1 MDRRRVV
8 ITGAGM
14 VTPLGTGVDKN
25 WTALC
30 EGKSGIGPITRFD
43 ASSLKCQV
51 AGEVKDFHARDFMDE
66 KFVKRFDPF
75 IQYAM
80 AASVMALQDAGIR
93 PGHYSPD
100 RIGVVIGTAC
110 GTNSYFENAHSLA
123 LQGDLRRVPPFF
135 LLNDSGNMVSAVVA
149 IRFGAK
155 GPNHCPMEAC
165 AAGTSAIGIAFRL
178 IQNGEAD
185 MVLAGGADAGITPTC
200 IASLDNLGALTTR
213 WNGEPERASRPFDA
227 DRDGF
232 VTSEGSGIVV
242 LEALDTAVRRGARI
256 YGEVAGFARNCDAYH
271 YTSPMPGGEGQAE
284 CMRLALKDARV
295 APEEVDHI
303 NAHGTSTVLNDV
315 AETRAIKRV
324 FGSHAR
330 KLAISSNKSMT
341 GHMWGASGAVEAI
354 FSLLTIRDGV
364 IPPTINYETPD
375 PECDLDYVPNKARRT
390 DVRVVVSNSFGFG
403 GVNAVL
409 VLRKVEGI

>member
-1 MDRRRVV
+1 MV
-8 ITGAGM
+8 ITGVGM
-14 VTPLGTGVDKN
+14 VTPLGTDVDSN
-25 WTALC
+25 WSALC
-30 EGKSGIGPITRFD
+30 KGKSGIGPITRFD
-43 ASSLKCQV
+43 ASSLRCQI

-80 AASVMALQDAGIR
+80 AASVMALQDAEFR
-93 PGHYSPD
+93 PGQYDPN
-100 RIGVVIGTAC
+100 RVGVVIGTAC
-110 GTNSYFENAHSLA
+110 GTNSYFENAHRLV
-123 LQGDLRRVPPFF
+123 LQGKLNKVPPFF

-185 MVLAGGADAGITPTC
+185 MVIAGGADAGVTPTC
-200 IASLDNLGALTTR
+200 IASLDNLGALATR
-213 WNGEPERASRPFDA
+213 WNNEPEKASRPFDA
-227 DRDGF
+227 KRDGF
-232 VTSEGSGIVV
+232 VTSEGSGVVV
-242 LEALDTAVRRGARI
+242 LEALDTALRRSAKI
-256 YGEVAGFARNCDAYH
+256 YGEVIGFARNCDAYH
-271 YTSPMPGGEGQAE
+271 YTSPTPNGEGQAE
-284 CMRLALKDARV
+284 CIRLALRDAGI
-295 APEEVDHI
+295 APEDVDYI

-315 AETRAIKRV
+315 AETKAIKKV
-324 FGSHAR
+324 FASHAR
-330 KLAISSNKSMT
+330 KLAVSSNKSMT
-341 GHMWGASGAVEAI
+341 GHMWGGSGAVEVI

-375 PECDLDYVPNKARRT
+375 PECDLDYVPNKARRANV
-390 DVRVVVSNSFGFG
+390 DIVVSNSFGFG

-409 VLRKVEGI
+409 VLKKLEGI

>member
-1 MDRRRVV
+1 M

-14 VTPLGTGVDKN
+14 VTPLGTGADKN
-25 WTALC
+25 WSALC

-43 ASSLKCQV
+43 ASSLRCQV

-80 AASVMALQDAGIR
+80 AASVMALQDADIR
-93 PGHYSPD
+93 PGQYAPE

-110 GTNSYFENAHSLA
+110 GTNSYFENAHSIA
-123 LQGDLRRVPPFF
+123 LQGDLRKVPPFF

-165 AAGTSAIGIAFRL
+165 AAGTTAIGIAFRL

-185 MVLAGGADAGITPTC
+185 MVIAGGADAGITPTC
-200 IASLDNLGALTTR
+200 IASLDNLGALTSR
-213 WNGEPERASRPFDA
+213 WNDEPQRASRPFDA

-242 LEALDTAVRRGARI
+242 LEALDTAARRGAKI
-256 YGEVAGFARNCDAYH
+256 YGEIAGFARNCDAYH
-271 YTSPMPGGEGQAE
+271 YTSPTPDGGGQAD
-284 CMRLALKDARV
+284 CIRLALKDAGV
-295 APEEVDHI
+295 APEDVDYV
-303 NAHGTSTVLNDV
+303 NAHGTSTVLNDI
-315 AETRAIKRV
+315 AETRAIKKV
-324 FGSHAR
+324 FDSHAK

-341 GHMWGASGAVEAI
+341 GHMWGASGTVEVI
-354 FSLLTIRDGV
+354 FSLLTIREGV
-364 IPPTINYETPD
+364 IPPTINYDTPD
-375 PECDLDYVPNKARRT
+375 PECDLDYVPNKPRKAK
-390 DVRVVVSNSFGFG
+390 VEVAISNSFGFG

-409 VLRKVEGI
+409 VLRKLEGI